1 MNLEEEAKKLMSM
14 SKLITGI
21 KSIHIDVVD
30 NGYILTYK
38 GMTKEDKI
46 ECKKEIHKQVDN
58 LDESILTC
66 TQAGFVLH
74 QVNSLK
80 SLFIIL

>member
-21 KSIHIDVVD
+21 KSINIDIVD

-38 GMTKEDKI
+38 GMTKEDKTA
-46 ECKKEIHKQVDN
+46 CKKEIHKSLNDI
-58 LDESILTC
+58 LD
-66 TQAGFVLH
+66 
-74 QVNSLK
+74 
-80 SLFIIL
+80 IIRKICYTSR

>member
-46 ECKKEIHKQVDN
+46 ECRKEIHKSLNDI
-58 LDESILTC
+58 LD
-66 TQAGFVLH
+66 
-74 QVNSLK
+74 
-80 SLFIIL
+80 IIREICHTSRQ

>member
-46 ECKKEIHKQVDN
+46 ECKKEIHKSLNDI
-58 LDESILTC
+58 LD
-66 TQAGFVLH
+66 
-74 QVNSLK
+74 
-80 SLFIIL
+80 IIRKICHTSRQ